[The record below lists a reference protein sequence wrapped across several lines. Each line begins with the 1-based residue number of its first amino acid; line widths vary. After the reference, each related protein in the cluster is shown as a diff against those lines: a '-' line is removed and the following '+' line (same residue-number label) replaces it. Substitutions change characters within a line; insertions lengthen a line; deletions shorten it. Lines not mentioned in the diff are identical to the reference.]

1 MGSDI
6 MKTLYIIKN
15 KRLGKNLYPSKQTFS
30 TWFEADSYL
39 QSLAAVSNVTDIDE
53 WLNDVYNNKNED
65 LEYIEHILF

>member
-1 MGSDI
+1 
-6 MKTLYIIKN
+6 MKTLYIIRN
-15 KRLGKNLYPSKQTFS
+15 KRLGKNLYPSKQTFN

-39 QSLAAVSNVTDIDE
+39 QSLAAVSEVTDIDE